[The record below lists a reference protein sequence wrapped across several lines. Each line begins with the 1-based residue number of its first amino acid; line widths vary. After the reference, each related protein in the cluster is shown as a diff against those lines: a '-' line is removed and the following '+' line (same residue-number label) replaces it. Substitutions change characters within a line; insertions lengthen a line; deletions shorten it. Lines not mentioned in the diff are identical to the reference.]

1 MIQLPDFEKF
11 DDQQQYIKD
20 HIGELLEDAIEVFNN
35 TEGYS
40 KPLEDR
46 FRYLRPYAHD
56 VATHSLDE
64 IEKVKPMVKKGCK
77 HSN

>member
-11 DDQQQYIKD
+11 EDQQQYIKD
-20 HIGELLEDAIEVFNN
+20 LFDELLEDAIEEFNN

-46 FRYLRPYAHD
+46 FRQLRPYAHD
-56 VATHSLDE
+56 EVTHYLDE
-64 IEKVKPMVKKGCK
+64 IEKVKPKV
-77 HSN
+77 